1 MILCWI
7 LSARWWRLLQW
18 FQLQN
23 CLCDCTFNVQRYSLL
38 SITLALS
45 LVLCNSALK
54 FLGNLQ
60 EIILVSTILQAA
72 GDCGLEPV
80 AYEFFTQAFVLYE
93 EEVSVSQ
100 EADPSHCDQ
109 CAPAVKTWHSML
121 IGYCC
126 VGIAGF
132 QSSSDCPTT
141 HHRHI
146 AKNTSIWSWEQR
158 YTYTQS
164 NRGKLRILYWS
175 AWSWCLIPVYLSS

>member
-1 MILCWI
+1 MVEALAMVPAAE
-7 LSARWWRLLQW
+7 LSLRLYLQCAEV
-18 FQLQN
+18 F
-23 CLCDCTFNVQRYSLL
+23 
-38 SITLALS
+38 LAIYHISSS
-45 LVLCNSALK
+45 LVLCNSPLK

-146 AKNTSIWSWEQR
+146 AKNTSIWS
-158 YTYTQS
+158 
-164 NRGKLRILYWS
+164 
-175 AWSWCLIPVYLSS
+175 